1 MTLAPIALFV
11 YNRPGHTKKT
21 IDALRHNLL
30 AAESDL
36 FIFSDGIKPDRPDNR
51 VYEVREYLRTIKGFK
66 SVTPIERNFNIG
78 LSANIISGIKQLID
92 SYGKIIVLED
102 DLVTSPFFLK
112 FMNDGL
118 RIYEN
123 EDEVISIHSYLYR
136 VRTKLPDTFFL
147 RGADCSGWA
156 TWKRGWD
163 LFEPD
168 GKVLLQKLIETN
180 QSEAFDFGGNYPYT
194 QMLID
199 QIEGKTNSWA
209 IRWYA
214 SAFVNNKFT
223 LYPGKPL
230 VSNIGGDGT
239 GINSGFDHQ
248 MYQPFNPNPISVVYQ
263 KPAQNMTAYL
273 AFADFLKRRLNPSM
287 FYRIKRKFNSLF
299 RKVK

>member
-1 MTLAPIALFV
+1 
-11 YNRPGHTKKT
+11 
-21 IDALRHNLL
+21 
-30 AAESDL
+30 
-36 FIFSDGIKPDRPDNR
+36 
-51 VYEVREYLRTIKGFK
+51 
-66 SVTPIERNFNIG
+66 
-78 LSANIISGIKQLID
+78 
-92 SYGKIIVLED
+92 
-102 DLVTSPFFLK
+102 
-112 FMNDGL
+112 MNDGL

-248 MYQPFNPNPISVVYQ
+248 MYQPFNPNPVSVVYQ